1 MIIMLED
8 EEVKYRKKKQH
19 RPPKKSKHKH
29 DYQPCMLR
37 APVPSFDKVHGMV
50 PIYKLVKASYCTI
63 CGKIE
68 DYDFVNLIIE
78 TGIKEEEIL
87 TLPTFTVKDLF
98 LAKYVNLGE

>member
-1 MIIMLED
+1 MIMLED

-29 DYQPCMLR
+29 DYQPCTLR
-37 APVPSFDKVHGMV
+37 APVPSFDKVQGMV

-68 DYDFVNLIIE
+68 DYDFVNFIID
-78 TGIKEEEIL
+78 TGIKEEEAL
-87 TLPTFTVKDLF
+87 SLPTFTVEDLF
-98 LAKYVNLGE
+98 LTKYVNLEE

>member
-1 MIIMLED
+1 MIMLED

-29 DYQPCMLR
+29 DYQPCVLR

-68 DYDFVNLIIE
+68 DYDFVNFIID

-87 TLPTFTVKDLF
+87 TLPTFTVEDLF
-98 LAKYVNLGE
+98 LTKYVNLEE

>member
-1 MIIMLED
+1 MFED
-8 EEVKYRKKKQH
+8 EEVKYRKKSRH

-29 DYQPCMLR
+29 DYQPCVMR

-87 TLPTFTVKDLF
+87 TLPTFTVEDLF